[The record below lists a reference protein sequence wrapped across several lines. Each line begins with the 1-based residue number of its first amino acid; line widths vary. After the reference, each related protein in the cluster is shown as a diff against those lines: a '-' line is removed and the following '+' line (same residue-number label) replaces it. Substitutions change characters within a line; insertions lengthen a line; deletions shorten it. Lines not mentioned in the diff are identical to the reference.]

1 LSTLDDK
8 AKHPYRRLLG
18 YLKPHKGIFALS
30 ILGFLIFSATQPAL
44 AHMLEYVVDA
54 LENGDENAKYL
65 IPGAIF
71 GIFIV
76 RGIGTFIGNYFMS
89 KVGFS
94 IVRTLRTAIFNHLTI
109 MPSAYFD
116 QYSSGTLISKITY
129 DVSQVTKSITNA
141 LTVVIREGT
150 TAFFLVGYLVWQNW
164 KLTLVF
170 LFVAPFLAVIVSW
183 ASKRMRKLSSRIQDS
198 MGNITH
204 TASEMIGNY
213 RVMRSFGG
221 EEYERK
227 RFLDAANNNFRQN
240 LKLVT
245 TSSISTPM
253 TQMIVVTA
261 LCVLMYLG
269 LAFTT
274 TMGEG
279 AGSFVAYLAAATQ
292 VPGAVRKLVEVNNT
306 IQKGIA
312 AAESV
317 FAQLDAV
324 PEADAGQT
332 RVERVTGT
340 IKLESV
346 AFRYSAS
353 DKNVINDISLA
364 INPGQVVALVG
375 RSGSGKTTLAALI
388 QRFYD
393 HQSGNIL
400 IDDIPVQDFELINL
414 RQQIA
419 LVNQNV
425 DLFND
430 TVANNIAYGDMQ
442 GSSADAIEH
451 AARLANAWEFIE
463 QMPDGLD
470 TLIGEDGARLS
481 GGQRQ
486 RLAIARALLKDA
498 PILILDEATSA
509 LDTESEQKIQIALEQ
524 AMKNRTTIVIAH
536 RLSTIENADQI
547 VVMDRGAIVEQGTH
561 TELLAAQGTYAQL
574 HARNFTD
581 DESDKT
587 VVG

>member
-1 LSTLDDK
+1 
-8 AKHPYRRLLG
+8 
-18 YLKPHKGIFALS
+18 
-30 ILGFLIFSATQPAL
+30 
-44 AHMLEYVVDA
+44 MLEYVVDA

-317 FAQLDAV
+317 FAQVDAV